1 MSDSGSSKQKPTKPK
16 VPESLDE
23 ELKVLLEQMELKSEA
38 LKKIF
43 DFFGKGQPC
52 KTKDNNDE

>member
-23 ELKVLLEQMELKSEA
+23 ELKDLLEQMELKSEA
-38 LKKIF
+38 LKKIV
-43 DFFGKGQPC
+43 DFFGKGTN
-52 KTKDNNDE
+52 KGSEGE